1 MKRSILAVL
10 LAVAVLAG
18 AGPVA
23 ALAGNAVGQAE
34 GTETDG
40 AGNESD
46 GVAPGEQFGGSVSV
60 SEAELEGELDVRAF
74 DRRVAEAPD
83 DDARAAVVAGAVN
96 GTAERLAELRER
108 RNELRERHENG
119 TMSEGEYRVRT
130 ARLAAE
136 LSTAERVANRSAA
149 VADGL
154 PNETLAANGVDAERI
169 ETLRSEAR
177 DLRGGEVAEIARGI
191 AGANAGGSPGSP
203 PADRGPADRGPAG
216 TPGAPGEAG
225 GGDDRP
231 GNEAR
236 NGSTSGG
243 AGTADGAGD
252 DGAANGTS
260 EESDRSGTDGSDD
273 STEDGSTDDG
283 STDDGSADGTSDDGE
298 TTTADTEPTDDG
310 ADTESR

>member
-23 ALAGNAVGQAE
+23 ALAGNAVGQADGTE
-34 GTETDG
+34 ANGTET
-40 AGNESD
+40 ESG

-203 PADRGPADRGPAG
+203 PADRGPAG
-216 TPGAPGEAG
+216 TPGAPGGAG

-243 AGTADGAGD
+243 AGTADGTDD
-252 DGAANGTS
+252 DGAANDSS
-260 EESDRSGTDGSDD
+260 EESDRSETGGSGD
-273 STEDGSTDDG
+273 STEGGSTDDG
-283 STDDGSADGTSDDGE
+283 STDGSSDEGE
-298 TTTADTEPTDDG
+298 DTTTDAEPTDDG
-310 ADTESR
+310 VDTESR